1 MSYPLIQGRNFNSE
15 LYNRALS
22 SAYRIWTRLYD
33 PDYALSREPDVWEK
47 LRRDATITQS
57 VDTRLHLVAGR
68 QWHIEAARDEEED
81 KKVSS
86 IVGDILKH
94 IRNFTEARYEL
105 AQAIFR
111 ARSYAYIEGKPETRT
126 FGDGKP
132 RTWWIPYRL
141 RDVDR
146 RRIRYRPE
154 HGVDKEG
161 LETVKVIQEMWSV
174 IRMRY
179 EPFDKAD
186 QFVKIVYRNEE
197 ARLGYGRGLM
207 DSMYFYWWMKSI
219 VWREGLQGLER
230 WSQGILI
237 GKIDSYREGSTSK
250 TNESV
255 RDDLYSALHEMR
267 SRHVIVVGK
276 EDEIEVK
283 DGGMAGHEMVMNF
296 IKYMDEKLIALILG
310 STIPFGGGSGGGSYA
325 RARVEEAT
333 TNSLIQFD
341 RDKLDES
348 LSDDL
353 IGLVWRLNYKN
364 FVDMGCENAQP
375 PKFRTQPEKRE
386 DPTAAAAIIAQLAAI
401 GLPLKTE
408 EVYSKIG
415 FSPPSDG
422 DEVFEGKPKEA
433 VEIPGLPI

>member
-33 PDYALSREPDVWEK
+33 PDYALARDPDIWEK
-47 LRRDATITQS
+47 LRRDATITQA

-68 QWHIEAARDEEED
+68 QWHVEPARDEESD
-81 KKVSS
+81 RKTAS
-86 IVGDILKH
+86 ICRDILRH
-94 IRNFTEARYEL
+94 VRNFTEARYEL
-105 AQAIFR
+105 AQSIFK
-111 ARSYAYIEGKPETRT
+111 ARTYAYIEGKPEIRT

-154 HGVDKEG
+154 HYLDPDGTEKV
-161 LETVKVIQEMWSV
+161 TVHQELWSV
-174 IRMRY
+174 ARMRY
-179 EPFDKAD
+179 EPFAKLG

-207 DSMYFYWWMKSI
+207 DSMYFYWWMKAV
-219 VWREGLQGLER
+219 VWKEGLQGLER

-237 GKIDSYREGSTSK
+237 GKVDSLREGSTGK
-250 TNESV
+250 TNEAI
-255 RDDLYSALHEMR
+255 RDELYEALHDMR
-267 SRHVIVVGK
+267 SRHVIIVGK
-276 EDEIEVK
+276 EDEVDVK
-283 DGGMAGHEMVMNF
+283 EGGMAGHEMVMSF

-325 RARVEEAT
+325 RARVEEST

-341 RDKLDES
+341 RDKLDEA

-353 IGLVWRLNYKN
+353 IGLVWKLNYKN
-364 FVDMGCENAQP
+364 FVDMGCGESGI
-375 PKFRTQPEKRE
+375 PKFVTQPDKKE
-386 DPTAAAAIIAQLAAI
+386 DPQGAASIIAQLSAI
-401 GLPLKTE
+401 GLPLKSE

-415 FSPPSDG
+415 FSAPSEG

-433 VEIPGLPI
+433 VEIPGIPI

>member
-33 PDYALSREPDVWEK
+33 PDYALSRDPDVWEK

-68 QWHIEAARDEEED
+68 NWHLEPFGDEEGD
-81 KKVSS
+81 RKVASM
-86 IVGDILKH
+86 IKDILGH

-111 ARSYAYIEGKPETRT
+111 ARSYAYIEGKPEIRT

-132 RTWWIPYRL
+132 RTWWVPYRL

-154 HGVDKEG
+154 HEFDKEG
-161 LETVKVIQEMWSV
+161 NETVKVIQEMWSV
-174 IRMRY
+174 IRMQY
-179 EPFDKAD
+179 EPFDKAE

-207 DSMYFYWWMKSI
+207 DSMYFYWWMKAI

-237 GKIDSYREGSTSK
+237 GKIDSYREGSTAK
-250 TNESV
+250 ANETI
-255 RDDLYSALHEMR
+255 RDEMYESLHDMR

-283 DGGMAGHEMVMNF
+283 EGGLAGHQMVMDF
-296 IKYMDEKLIALILG
+296 IRYMDEKLIALILG

-325 RARVEEAT
+325 RAKVEEST

-348 LSDDL
+348 ITDDL
-353 IGLVWRLNYKN
+353 VGLIWKLNYKN
-364 FVDMGCENAQP
+364 FVDMGCGDARP
-375 PKFRTQPEKRE
+375 PKFRTQPDKRE
-386 DPTAAAAIIAQLAAI
+386 DPQGAASIITQLSSI
-401 GLPLKTE
+401 GLPLKKE
-408 EVYSKIG
+408 EVYEKVG
-415 FSPPSDG
+415 FSAPSEG
-422 DEVFEGKPKEA
+422 DEVFEGKPKEP